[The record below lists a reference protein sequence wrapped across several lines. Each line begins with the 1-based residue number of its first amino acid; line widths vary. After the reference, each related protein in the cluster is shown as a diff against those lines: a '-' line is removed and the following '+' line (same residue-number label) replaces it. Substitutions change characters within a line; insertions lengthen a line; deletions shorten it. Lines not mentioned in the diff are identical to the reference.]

1 MFVSVPHTNCD
12 ENQGSS
18 GGGGGSSGEPILP
31 GMMESVITDSL
42 CPQADGNKLSHNY
55 LWMRGQAA
63 KICMISLPCLL
74 RMPTEPGKVPNRIFF
89 FLFLRSHLICLLS
102 SAYLFSNQ
110 TKYNSHLQ
118 HIFTFVIRCG
128 DRVGRQARRT
138 IAGRLESQIKARMR

>member
-1 MFVSVPHTNCD
+1 MFVSVPHADCD
-12 ENQGSS
+12 ENQSSSSS
-18 GGGGGSSGEPILP
+18 GDGSSGEPIQLTDCLP

-89 FLFLRSHLICLLS
+89 SLPQITPHFPSLLGIPFLQSDKMYKP
-102 SAYLFSNQ
+102 SAAHFY
-110 TKYNSHLQ
+110 
-118 HIFTFVIRCG
+118 IRYPPQ
-128 DRVGRQARRT
+128 RITNVATWSARPG
-138 IAGRLESQIKARMR
+138 IQ

>member
-12 ENQGSS
+12 ENQGSGG
-18 GGGGGSSGEPILP
+18 GGGGGSSGELILP

-74 RMPTEPGKVPNRIFF
+74 
-89 FLFLRSHLICLLS
+89 
-102 SAYLFSNQ
+102 
-110 TKYNSHLQ
+110 
-118 HIFTFVIRCG
+118 
-128 DRVGRQARRT
+128 
-138 IAGRLESQIKARMR
+138 